1 MRVQKLVS
9 THECSRMEHRQLQY
23 CSGFCQKEDNKKQ
36 QYLIYFFIMMLS
48 ALSLSVISLS
58 AGEHV
63 RVSEVWSQQ
72 QTEAAGKPCSIL
84 VVTSIF

>member
-1 MRVQKLVS
+1 
-9 THECSRMEHRQLQY
+9 
-23 CSGFCQKEDNKKQ
+23 
-36 QYLIYFFIMMLS
+36 MMLS

-63 RVSEVWSQQ
+63 RVSEVWSQK

-84 VVTSIF
+84 VVARFTACLISDTSKRS